1 MRSSERIGIMNV
13 PANLDRKQCIDF
25 IINTK
30 LSKYNRNALN
40 QMLLKTLFIN
50 LTMLIHFGKRN
61 DLHFV
66 VIKHH
71 LYHHKNVET
80 P

>member
-1 MRSSERIGIMNV
+1 
-13 PANLDRKQCIDF
+13 
-25 IINTK
+25 
-30 LSKYNRNALN
+30 
-40 QMLLKTLFIN
+40 MLLKTLFIN

>member
-1 MRSSERIGIMNV
+1 MRSVERIGIMNV

-40 QMLLKTLFIN
+40 QMHLKNIIHQPYNVDSFCETER
-50 LTMLIHFGKRN
+50 LTFCC
-61 DLHFV
+61 
-66 VIKHH
+66 
-71 LYHHKNVET
+71 
-80 P
+80 